1 MPLIDLQSDLK
12 SIKYSK
18 DRPESGYSGQPYI
31 QKSIDSDSEEFPN
44 NVPNSKDFLLR
55 GGLRAPG
62 SAMDDTIRLS
72 KYFTDLNSP
81 SGFLFIAKQNLLSQ
95 TSVRTQ
101 SSKGLLNEGIYTPL
115 STLMQASSG
124 YLGTHVY
131 KQGLNPLQGTRTY
144 MEVAASSINPN
155 NSIISVNNNRL
166 VKFYN
171 QQDSQFVG
179 TTIYSYLGGPGAPL
193 GIGTTNINFAQDNK
207 GAPLT
212 TLQNTP
218 FSKQFIKNETG
229 LANSGTDRTTLQVY
243 SPIGPNSGGISEIFK
258 SFGSLVDYNISSL
271 DVGLNESGSNGNFT
285 KTYKSSVYQ
294 TENLV
299 VNGKS
304 IPVYLQ
310 PTIRQNDNGIS
321 TWDQQRIE
329 EQVNL
334 NNSTNV
340 GIPTLQDFRAPLLED
355 QPSSSI
361 MSTAPSYL
369 SSDSPKTYE
378 GVSTSRVRIMSPGI
392 KGDRKS
398 YTKGKIVNGKRSVV
412 DLINFQPIYQ
422 SQGVKSEQ
430 EGINKNDLVKFRIA
444 AINSTNPSLQQFIH
458 FRAFINNFSDSY
470 GASWTGQKYMG
481 RGEQFY
487 KYGGFSRDISIG
499 FTVAAQSKPELMAQ
513 YKKLNFLASNLAP
526 TYSPEGYMG
535 GPLVQFTM
543 GGWCYELPGFIESL
557 SLDVPSDSTWEI
569 GINDSADAFDN
580 TVKEMP
586 HRVNVSLKFTPI
598 HNFRPEKQVNYYGG
612 KKEGDGEISEYGEQH
627 YIQLNNGT
635 NNNYVPVS
643 LTQAQ
648 DESFNGGSTGKN
660 EQ

>member
-299 VNGKS
+299 INGNS
-304 IPVYLQ
+304 IPSLFTTY
-310 PTIRQNDNGIS
+310 
-321 TWDQQRIE
+321 
-329 EQVNL
+329 
-334 NNSTNV
+334 
-340 GIPTLQDFRAPLLED
+340 
-355 QPSSSI
+355 
-361 MSTAPSYL
+361 Y
-369 SSDSPKTYE
+369 KT
-378 GVSTSRVRIMSPGI
+378 
-392 KGDRKS
+392 K
-398 YTKGKIVNGKRSVV
+398 
-412 DLINFQPIYQ
+412 
-422 SQGVKSEQ
+422 
-430 EGINKNDLVKFRIA
+430 
-444 AINSTNPSLQQFIH
+444 
-458 FRAFINNFSDSY
+458 
-470 GASWTGQKYMG
+470 
-481 RGEQFY
+481 
-487 KYGGFSRDISIG
+487 
-499 FTVAAQSKPELMAQ
+499 
-513 YKKLNFLASNLAP
+513 
-526 TYSPEGYMG
+526 
-535 GPLVQFTM
+535 
-543 GGWCYELPGFIESL
+543 
-557 SLDVPSDSTWEI
+557 
-569 GINDSADAFDN
+569 
-580 TVKEMP
+580 
-586 HRVNVSLKFTPI
+586 
-598 HNFRPEKQVNYYGG
+598 
-612 KKEGDGEISEYGEQH
+612 
-627 YIQLNNGT
+627 
-635 NNNYVPVS
+635 
-643 LTQAQ
+643 
-648 DESFNGGSTGKN
+648 
-660 EQ
+660 